1 MLTKEI
7 IEKKY
12 PGKKLEKIKYLNLWG
27 EDLENVDII
36 SQMKSLKVVSLSANK
51 ISSLKPFEKLD
62 NLKELYIR
70 NNNISNID
78 EIDYLKDNA
87 NLKSLWMSDNPVS
100 KNEKEFKKAIIEKLP
115 NLTTLDNTPIPE
127 IKKDIDKKKDIND
140 KDKTIDFK
148 NEKDNDIV
156 IQGTEGEI
164 IDNTDNN
171 DNKADI
177 NKDNDKKDENNKVTE
192 ENYEKTEED
201 NIFDDLIGDDLKDKK
216 EEEKPKEKQINE
228 LKQTKNR
235 LLVSTVD
242 KLSDLLQEYD
252 KEHTINTNEDKS
264 NQNPNEKS
272 NFLDSKSDIFKTGF
286 SYKNNNETTKKL
298 NKEMITPP
306 ENNEKKETTSNVN
319 ENKDKVENNNNLD
332 KDENKDKDKDKEK
345 EDNDPLKVS
354 FKEQNNELV
363 NDILKDVDTSQTIVR
378 KTNSNKTI
386 KINPNVTN
394 TNDDNVSETTH
405 LTIDKDNNSFTKN
418 LNDMV
423 KNVNTNVVTSQ
434 SFRIGGNTGLD
445 NILSEVQTSQTM
457 VKKSNDNSISR
468 ILGNVKTSQTMN
480 KRKDQQV
487 KDILRDVE
495 TTTNFNKMNNIE
507 KNNNQNLQSIDDI
520 RKIFNND
527 YPSSNNINN
536 LYGNNNVKDTRI
548 NNIFKNEFISSDSMS
563 NSKQKGPYKLEYNN
577 NINNIM
583 NKKNE
588 YEYGAP
594 SGNNN
599 NNKKDGNNNFNLNPN
614 HMHKINAIISLL
626 EDLNLENLIHVKNQI
641 MKMVNQ

>member
-100 KNEKEFKKAIIEKLP
+100 KNEKEFKNAIIEKLP

-272 NFLDSKSDIFKTGF
+272 NFLDS
-286 SYKNNNETTKKL
+286 
-298 NKEMITPP
+298 
-306 ENNEKKETTSNVN
+306 
-319 ENKDKVENNNNLD
+319 
-332 KDENKDKDKDKEK
+332 
-345 EDNDPLKVS
+345 
-354 FKEQNNELV
+354 
-363 NDILKDVDTSQTIVR
+363 R
-378 KTNSNKTI
+378 K
-386 KINPNVTN
+386 
-394 TNDDNVSETTH
+394 
-405 LTIDKDNNSFTKN
+405 
-418 LNDMV
+418 
-423 KNVNTNVVTSQ
+423 
-434 SFRIGGNTGLD
+434 
-445 NILSEVQTSQTM
+445 
-457 VKKSNDNSISR
+457 
-468 ILGNVKTSQTMN
+468 
-480 KRKDQQV
+480 
-487 KDILRDVE
+487 
-495 TTTNFNKMNNIE
+495 
-507 KNNNQNLQSIDDI
+507 
-520 RKIFNND
+520 
-527 YPSSNNINN
+527 
-536 LYGNNNVKDTRI
+536 
-548 NNIFKNEFISSDSMS
+548 
-563 NSKQKGPYKLEYNN
+563 
-577 NINNIM
+577 
-583 NKKNE
+583 
-588 YEYGAP
+588 
-594 SGNNN
+594 
-599 NNKKDGNNNFNLNPN
+599 
-614 HMHKINAIISLL
+614 
-626 EDLNLENLIHVKNQI
+626 
-641 MKMVNQ
+641 